1 MPHSEPD
8 VLIKR
13 LDPGVPLPSYAHP
26 GDAGADL
33 TTAEDVELGPG
44 ERALV
49 RTGLAIALPD
59 GYAAFVHPRS
69 GLAARHGVT
78 LVNAPGTVDAG
89 YRGEIK
95 VTLMNTDRDRPVSF
109 RRGDRIAQLVIQ
121 RVERAVFHEVTVLP
135 GSSRGDGGFGSTGRR
150 GAVLAPGGR
159 PPRIAA
165 LLGGTFPPSAP
176 RPPRANREG
185 ACAVFRRRRSADAGR
200 QWPGDSDQE
209 LSGDELDYDEPFDDQ
224 AEGQPAAAV
233 QAEGGPWDAG
243 EAFPAQER
251 VDLGSLQVPV
261 GPEHEIQLVMAEQ
274 HGAWV
279 TVRYRES
286 EVQIQAFAAAR
297 RSTLWD
303 DVRAEIAA
311 EVHTAGGRSQESE
324 GSFGTE
330 LMAQVPMEPG
340 QPASGMRL
348 VRFVGIDGPRWFVR
362 GLFTGPAA
370 DGGEQAEL
378 LEDVLRNVVV
388 VRGEHPVPPREIL
401 ELRLPPEARQ
411 ALEEQAAA
419 EEENRFRGDLNPFD
433 RGPEFTETR

>member
-1 MPHSEPD
+1 M
-8 VLIKR
+8 
-13 LDPGVPLPSYAHP
+13 
-26 GDAGADL
+26 
-33 TTAEDVELGPG
+33 
-44 ERALV
+44 
-49 RTGLAIALPD
+49 
-59 GYAAFVHPRS
+59 
-69 GLAARHGVT
+69 
-78 LVNAPGTVDAG
+78 
-89 YRGEIK
+89 
-95 VTLMNTDRDRPVSF
+95 
-109 RRGDRIAQLVIQ
+109 
-121 RVERAVFHEVTVLP
+121 
-135 GSSRGDGGFGSTGRR
+135 
-150 GAVLAPGGR
+150 
-159 PPRIAA
+159 
-165 LLGGTFPPSAP
+165 
-176 RPPRANREG
+176 
-185 ACAVFRRRRSADAGR
+185 FRRRRSADAGR
-200 QWPGDSDQE
+200 QWPGNSDQE
-209 LSGDELDYDEPFDDQ
+209 LSGDELDDGEPFDD
-224 AEGQPAAAV
+224 ESEEQPAVTA
-233 QAEGGPWDAG
+233 QAEGGPWDAA
-243 EAFPAQER
+243 EAFPAQQR

-311 EVHTAGGRSQESE
+311 EVETASGRSQESE
-324 GSFGTE
+324 GSFGIE

-340 QPASGMRL
+340 QSASGMRL

-411 ALEEQAAA
+411 ALEEQQAAA
-419 EEENRFRGDLNPFD
+419 EGENRFRGDLNPFE